1 MIERLKKIA
10 AEEKQNAVREG
21 SDGLIGEEEAEEV
34 APQTYV
40 WLCALFFVLLNSV
53 LC

>member
-40 WLCALFFVLLNSV
+40 WLSV
-53 LC
+53 LFSLSF